1 MNSTYFRQADAAI
14 FVYDV
19 TREESLDSV
28 MHWDE
33 ELKEKEGEEKHD
45 QIVTA
50 LVSNKIDL
58 DPQTHEI
65 PADQG
70 VQLL

>member
-28 MHWDE
+28 MYWDD
-33 ELKEKEGEEKHD
+33 ELTEKVGEEKRVEK
-45 QIVTA
+45 IVTA
-50 LVSNKIDL
+50 LVANKIDL
-58 DPQTHEI
+58 ED
-65 PADQG
+65 
-70 VQLL
+70 